1 MMYEFLSNNAD
12 DLIRRCI
19 DKVNKRPQRNASVE
33 QLRTG
38 IPMFL
43 EQLTKTLQAEERLGA
58 AAAMQISGASGGD
71 ETDDSEMGA
80 TAAAH
85 GAELLALDYTVDQV
99 VHDYWDLCQAIT
111 DLAVERDAPFSANE
125 FRTLNRCLDNAIAS
139 AVTEFSFQRDC
150 AMSDRHASETNE
162 RLGFLMHELR
172 NSLSVATMAVVAM
185 EAGQLSIS
193 GATGA
198 LLKRGHAA
206 MQRLINLSLE
216 DVRGENTAAQSKG
229 VFSLAR
235 FIHEARAAAQLDAD
249 TRGSALIV
257 ADVDELLGIQG
268 DRDLLLAALA
278 NLLNNALK
286 FTCAHTAVS
295 LTAYAEGQRIL
306 IVVRD
311 HCGGLPAGNAEKM
324 FSPFTQRGD
333 DRSGLGLGL
342 SIARQSI
349 VRSGGQ
355 LSVEDFPGVGCAF
368 TMSLPRHLALDGF
381 PPADKAH

>member
-43 EQLTKTLQAEERLGA
+43 EQLTKTLQADERLGA

-71 ETDDSEMGA
+71 ESDDSEMGA

-99 VHDYWDLCQAIT
+99 VHDYGDLCQAIT

-172 NSLSVATMAVVAM
+172 NSLSVATMAVAAM

-235 FIHEARAAAQLDAD
+235 FIHEARDAAQLDAD

-349 VRSGGQ
+349 QRSGGQ

>member
-43 EQLTKTLQAEERLGA
+43 EQLTKTLQADERLGA

-71 ETDDSEMGA
+71 ENDDSEMGA

-99 VHDYWDLCQAIT
+99 VHDYGDLCQAIT

-172 NSLSVATMAVVAM
+172 NSLSVATMAVAAM

-206 MQRLINLSLE
+206 MQRLINVSLE
-216 DVRGENTAAQSKG
+216 DVRGENTTAQSKG
-229 VFSLAR
+229 VYSLAR
-235 FIHEARAAAQLDAD
+235 FIHEARDAAQLDAD

>member
-1 MMYEFLSNNAD
+1 MMYEFLSNNTD

-19 DKVNKRPQRNASVE
+19 DKVNKRPQRNASDE

-43 EQLTKTLQAEERLGA
+43 EQLTKTLQADERLGA

-71 ETDDSEMGA
+71 ENDDSEMGA

-99 VHDYWDLCQAIT
+99 VHDYGDLCQAIT

-150 AMSDRHASETNE
+150 AISDRHASETNE

-172 NSLSVATMAVVAM
+172 NSLSVATMAVAAM
-185 EAGQLSIS
+185 EVGQLSIS

-216 DVRGENTAAQSKG
+216 DVRSENTAAESKD
-229 VFSLAR
+229 VFSLAQ
-235 FIHEARAAAQLDAD
+235 FIHEARDAAQLDAD
-249 TRGSALIV
+249 TRGSALVV
-257 ADVDELLGIQG
+257 ARVDKLLAIQG

-295 LTAYAEGQRIL
+295 LTAYAEGQRVL

-324 FSPFTQRGD
+324 FSPFTQRAD

-349 VRSGGQ
+349 ARSGGQ

>member
-43 EQLTKTLQAEERLGA
+43 EQLTKTLQADERLGA

-71 ETDDSEMGA
+71 ENDDSKMGA

-99 VHDYWDLCQAIT
+99 VHDYGDLCQAIT

-150 AMSDRHASETNE
+150 AMSDRHASETNQ

-172 NSLSVATMAVVAM
+172 NSLSVATMAVAAM

-216 DVRGENTAAQSKG
+216 DVRSENTAAQSKE

-349 VRSGGQ
+349 QRSGGQ

-381 PPADKAH
+381 PPADNTH

>member
-43 EQLTKTLQAEERLGA
+43 EQLTKTLQADERLGA

-71 ETDDSEMGA
+71 ENDDSEMGA

-99 VHDYWDLCQAIT
+99 VHDYGDLCQAIT

-172 NSLSVATMAVVAM
+172 NSLSVATMAVAAM

-235 FIHEARAAAQLDAD
+235 FIHDARAAAQLDAD

-349 VRSGGQ
+349 QRSGGQ

-381 PPADKAH
+381 PPTDKTH

>member
-1 MMYEFLSNNAD
+1 
-12 DLIRRCI
+12 
-19 DKVNKRPQRNASVE
+19 
-33 QLRTG
+33 
-38 IPMFL
+38 
-43 EQLTKTLQAEERLGA
+43 
-58 AAAMQISGASGGD
+58 
-71 ETDDSEMGA
+71 
-80 TAAAH
+80 
-85 GAELLALDYTVDQV
+85 
-99 VHDYWDLCQAIT
+99 
-111 DLAVERDAPFSANE
+111 
-125 FRTLNRCLDNAIAS
+125 
-139 AVTEFSFQRDC
+139 
-150 AMSDRHASETNE
+150 
-162 RLGFLMHELR
+162 
-172 NSLSVATMAVVAM
+172 M

-206 MQRLINLSLE
+206 MQRLINSSLE
-216 DVRGENTAAQSKG
+216 DVRAEGAASGPKG
-229 VFSLAR
+229 VFSLAD
-235 FIHEARAAAQLDAD
+235 FIHEARDSAQLEAD
-249 TRGSALIV
+249 TRGSALVV
-257 ADVDELLGIQG
+257 ADVDKLLAIQG

-295 LTAYAEGQRIL
+295 LTAYAEGQRVL

-349 VRSGGQ
+349 SRNGGQ

-368 TMSLPRHLALDGF
+368 TMSLPRHLALDAI
-381 PPADKAH
+381 PPAEPTH

>member
-1 MMYEFLSNNAD
+1 
-12 DLIRRCI
+12 
-19 DKVNKRPQRNASVE
+19 
-33 QLRTG
+33 
-38 IPMFL
+38 
-43 EQLTKTLQAEERLGA
+43 
-58 AAAMQISGASGGD
+58 
-71 ETDDSEMGA
+71 
-80 TAAAH
+80 
-85 GAELLALDYTVDQV
+85 
-99 VHDYWDLCQAIT
+99 LCQAIT

-172 NSLSVATMAVVAM
+172 NSLSVATMAVAAM

-235 FIHEARAAAQLDAD
+235 FIHEARDAAQLDAD

-349 VRSGGQ
+349 QRSGGQ

>member
-43 EQLTKTLQAEERLGA
+43 EQLTKTLQADERLGA

-71 ETDDSEMGA
+71 ESDDSEMGA

-99 VHDYWDLCQAIT
+99 VHDYGDLCQAIT

-172 NSLSVATMAVVAM
+172 NSLSVATMAVAAM

-349 VRSGGQ
+349 QRSGGQ

-368 TMSLPRHLALDGF
+368 TMSLPRHLAPDGF

>member
-43 EQLTKTLQAEERLGA
+43 EQLTKTLQADERLGA

-71 ETDDSEMGA
+71 ENDDSEMGA

-99 VHDYWDLCQAIT
+99 VHDYGDLCQAIT

-150 AMSDRHASETNE
+150 AMSDRHASETNQ

-172 NSLSVATMAVVAM
+172 NSLSVATMAVAAM

-216 DVRGENTAAQSKG
+216 DVRSENTAAQSTE

-349 VRSGGQ
+349 LRSGGQ

-368 TMSLPRHLALDGF
+368 TMSLPRHLAVDGF
-381 PPADKAH
+381 PPADKTH

>member
-12 DLIRRCI
+12 DLIQRCI
-19 DKVNKRPQRNASVE
+19 DKVNKRPQRNASRE

-43 EQLTKTLQAEERLGA
+43 EQLTKTLYAEENIDTA
-58 AAAMQISGASGGD
+58 AAIAISGASGGERKD
-71 ETDDSEMGA
+71 ASEMGA

-85 GAELLALDYTVDQV
+85 GAALLALDYTVDQV
-99 VHDYWDLCQAIT
+99 VHDYGDLCQAIT
-111 DLAVERDAPFSANE
+111 DLAVERDAPFPTDE

-150 AMSDRHASETNE
+150 AISDRHASETNE

-172 NSLSVATMAVVAM
+172 NSLSVATMAVAAM

-216 DVRGENTAAQSKG
+216 DVRTEGAASGPKG
-229 VFSLAR
+229 VFSLAD
-235 FIHEARAAAQLDAD
+235 FIHEARDSAQLDAD
-249 TRGSALIV
+249 TRGSALV
-257 ADVDELLGIQG
+257 VPDVDKLLAIQG

-295 LTAYAEGQRIL
+295 LTAYAEGQRVL

-349 VRSGGQ
+349 SRNGGQ

-368 TMSLPRHLALDGF
+368 TMSLPRHLALDGI
-381 PPADKAH
+381 PPAEQTH